1 MELVTVNVVNFMGS
15 EEWKDCL
22 KNRPSLVE
30 DIIKAMAEK
39 KS

>member
-1 MELVTVNVVNFMGS
+1 MELVRVNVVKFMGS

-30 DIIKAMAEK
+30 DIIKAM
-39 KS
+39 SQNNI

>member
-1 MELVTVNVVNFMGS
+1 MELVRDNVLKFMGS

-30 DIIKAMAEK
+30 DIIKAMSEK
-39 KS
+39 NL